1 MKLFYAPGACSL
13 ASHIVASE
21 GGISLALDKVDLKE
35 HRTESGAD
43 FYGINPKGY
52 VPALQLDDGS
62 ILTENVALLMYL
74 GDKAGLTHQ
83 GIERYRLLEWLAFIT
98 SEIHKSFSP
107 LFQKSPDDIVAAA
120 KAKILKRLA
129 FVEQRF
135 AGDYLMGHGFC
146 PADAYLYVMLRWC
159 AKMDVNMASLAKLTA
174 FKARMEKRPG
184 VSAALAAEGI
194 S

>member
-21 GGISLALDKVDLKE
+21 GGISLDLEKVDLRE
-35 HRTESGAD
+35 HRTETGSD

-52 VPALQLDDGS
+52 VPALQLEDGS

-83 GIERYRLLEWLAFIT
+83 GIERYRLLEWLGYIT

-107 LFQKSPDDIVAAA
+107 LFQGASDDIVEAA

-129 FVEQRF
+129 FVEERF
-135 AGDYLMGHGFC
+135 TGDYLMGYGFC

-159 AKMDVNMASLAKLTA
+159 EKMSISTAILPKLTA
-174 FKARMEKRPG
+174 FKARLVKRSG
-184 VSAALAAEGI
+184 VSAALAAEGL

>member
-1 MKLFYAPGACSL
+1 
-13 ASHIVASE
+13 
-21 GGISLALDKVDLKE
+21 
-35 HRTESGAD
+35 
-43 FYGINPKGY
+43 

-83 GIERYRLLEWLAFIT
+83 GIKRYRLLEWLAFIT

-107 LFQKSPDDIVAAA
+107 LFQQSPEDAVVAA
-120 KAKILKRLA
+120 KAKIVKRLK
-129 FVEQRF
+129 FVEERF
-135 AGDYLMGHGFC
+135 AGDYVMGNEFC

-159 AKMDVNMASLAKLTA
+159 DTMKLDTGSLSKLTA
-174 FKARMEKRPG
+174 FKARMVKRSG

>member
-1 MKLFYAPGACSL
+1 MKLFFAPGACSL

-21 GGISLALDKVDLKE
+21 GGIKIELEKVDLKE

-43 FYGINPKGY
+43 FYEINPKGY
-52 VPALQLDDGS
+52 VPALQLDDHS

-74 GDKAGLTHQ
+74 GDIAGLTHQ

-107 LFQKSPDDIVAAA
+107 LFQKSPDDIVATA
-120 KAKILKRLA
+120 KAKILKRLT
-129 FVEQRF
+129 FIEERF

-159 AKMDVNMASLAKLTA
+159 KSMDVNTSSLTKLAA

-184 VSAALAAEGI
+184 VSAALDAEEI

>member
-1 MKLFYAPGACSL
+1 MKLFYSPGACSL

-21 GGISLALDKVDLKE
+21 GGIRIDLEKVDLKE
-35 HRTESGAD
+35 HRTETGSD

-52 VPALQLDDGS
+52 VPALELDDGS

-83 GIERYRLLEWLAFIT
+83 GIERYHLLEWLAFIT

-107 LFQKSPDDIVAAA
+107 LFQKSPDDIVEAA

-129 FVEQRF
+129 FVEERF
-135 AGDYLMGHGFC
+135 GGDFLMGHGFC

-159 AKMDVNMASLAKLTA
+159 DMMQVDTSSLPKLAA
-174 FKARMEKRPG
+174 FKARMAKRSG
-184 VSAALAAEGI
+184 VSAALVAEGI